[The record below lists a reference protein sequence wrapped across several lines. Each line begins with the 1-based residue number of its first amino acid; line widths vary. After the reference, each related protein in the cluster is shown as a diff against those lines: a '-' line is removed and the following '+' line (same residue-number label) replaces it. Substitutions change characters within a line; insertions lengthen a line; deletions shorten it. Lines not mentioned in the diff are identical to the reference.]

1 VATTISAALVALI
14 LMMAAAGGMMISITQ
29 IRPVEAPNLSLC
41 IPILQKVTIAVDCLH
56 SVLRH
61 ENDRVKQSEIL
72 DYLNDP
78 DNEEQI
84 QHWISSANGK
94 EILIVSMGVRKGTT
108 IYWAGYIYP
117 MGRPNNPITIFA
129 RPINHWTH
137 ILRRDAYQANPFSPG
152 AVSIAKEYGFPI
164 YAIGLK

>member
-1 VATTISAALVALI
+1 MATTISAALVALI

-78 DNEEQI
+78 DNEE
-84 QHWISSANGK
+84 
-94 EILIVSMGVRKGTT
+94 
-108 IYWAGYIYP
+108 
-117 MGRPNNPITIFA
+117 
-129 RPINHWTH
+129 
-137 ILRRDAYQANPFSPG
+137 
-152 AVSIAKEYGFPI
+152 
-164 YAIGLK
+164 